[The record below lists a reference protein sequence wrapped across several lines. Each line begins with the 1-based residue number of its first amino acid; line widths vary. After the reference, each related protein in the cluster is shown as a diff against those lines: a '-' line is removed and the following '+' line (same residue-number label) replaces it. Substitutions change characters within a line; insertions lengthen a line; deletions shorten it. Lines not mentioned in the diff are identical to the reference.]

1 MKLKRIM
8 LRSLVGLLAL
18 CLVLPLSFASC
29 SSKGKTLV
37 SLDGYEISTNI
48 YQLMLTQQKGSMAY
62 SIHSTYGDV
71 NSNKFWDM
79 TIDYKTQATN
89 EEYYNDLIL
98 TRAKNYLCAL
108 KLYDELSAEK
118 SDFKMPDAYTENID
132 HAIDDLIE
140 YDGNGSKTALN
151 AILADYGINVKMLRE
166 FLIMDAKANY
176 VVEYL
181 YGVEGEKIGDGVKD
195 EYFEENYVSCKQILI
210 QKYYYIY
217 ETDKE
222 GNTIYYDTET
232 GYIAYDKSKTPATD
246 DEGKS
251 VYDKNG
257 NRIYYNDDG
266 SIAYD
271 TKNGKPKIVTDENGA
286 EQYKMYT
293 NEELAELKKKA
304 EELVV
309 KAQATDLNGFN
320 ILRRENSDDYDD
332 TGTDKTDGTLYL
344 AKNVDY
350 FTVSSELLDK
360 MTTGLAS
367 MEIGEIRLFESDLS
381 FNIVVK
387 TELESGAYADESFKG
402 YFEDE
407 IYGVYDFITNLKYD
421 LYSARL
427 AKYTDKIVVNED
439 VLKSLGFSIANVAPN
454 YYYPDPDVAYYL
466 YTGEE

>member
-8 LRSLVGLLAL
+8 LRGLVGLLVICILLPVAL
-18 CLVLPLSFASC
+18 VSC

-62 SIHSTYGDV
+62 SIHSKYGDI
-71 NSNKFWDM
+71 NSSKFWDT
-79 TIDYKTQATN
+79 TIDLKTQATN
-89 EEYYNDLIL
+89 EDYYNDLIL

-108 KLYDELSAEK
+108 KLYDELKKEK
-118 SDFKMPDAYTENID
+118 SDFGMPDAYTENID
-132 HAIDDLIE
+132 HAIDDLIT

-181 YGVEGEKIGDGVKD
+181 YGVDGDKIGDGVKD

-217 ETDKE
+217 ETDKD
-222 GNTIYYDTET
+222 GNKIYYDTENNT
-232 GYIAYDKSKTPATD
+232 IIYDKTKTPAVDENGKPVYDKS
-246 DEGKS
+246 GKQ
-251 VYDKNG
+251 
-257 NRIYYNDDG
+257 IYYNDDG

-271 TKNGKPKIVTDENGA
+271 TVNGKPRILTDENGN

-293 NEELAELKKKA
+293 ESELAELKKKA

-309 KAQATDLNGFN
+309 KAQAVDENGFN
-320 ILRRENSDDYDD
+320 VLRRENSDDYDAA
-332 TGTDKTDGTLYL
+332 DKTNGAMYL
-344 AKNVDY
+344 ATNVDY
-350 FTVSSELLDK
+350 FTVSSKLLDDMAKGLSK
-360 MTTGLAS
+360 MAVGDVK
-367 MEIGEIRLFESDLS
+367 MFESELS
-381 FNIVVK
+381 FNVVMK
-387 TELESGAYADESFKG
+387 TELKSGAYDDENLKG
-402 YFEDE
+402 YFKDE
-407 IYGVYDFITNLKYD
+407 IYGVYDFITNIKYD

-427 AKYTDKIVVNED
+427 EKYADKIVVNQD
-439 VLKSLGFSIANVAPN
+439 VLTSLKFSISNVAPN
-454 YYYPDPDVAYYL
+454 YYYPDPDVSYYL

>member
-8 LRSLVGLLAL
+8 LRSFVGLLAI
-18 CLVLPLSFASC
+18 CLLLPLSLSSC
-29 SSKGKTLV
+29 SSKGKTLI

-62 SIHSTYGDV
+62 SIHSQYGDV

-79 TIDYKTQATN
+79 TIDLQTQATN
-89 EEYYNDLIL
+89 EDYYNDLIL

-108 KLYDELSAEK
+108 KLYDELEKEK
-118 SDFKMPDAYTENID
+118 SDFGMPKAYIENID

-140 YDGNGSKTALN
+140 YDANGSKSAFN

-166 FLIMDAKANY
+166 YLIMDAKADY
-176 VVEYL
+176 VVDYL
-181 YGVEGEKIGDGVKD
+181 YGVDGNKIGDGVKK
-195 EYFEENYVSCKQILI
+195 EYFELNYVACKQILI
-210 QKYYYIY
+210 QKYYYIF
-217 ETDKE
+217 ETDKD
-222 GNTIYYDTET
+222 GNKIYFSTET
-232 GYIAYDKSKTPATD
+232 GHAIYDKTKAPALD
-246 DEGKS
+246 ADGKP

-266 SIAYD
+266 TIAYD
-271 TKNGKPKIVTDENGA
+271 TVNGKPKIVTDENGN

-293 NEELAELKKKA
+293 DEELAELKKKA

-309 KAQATDLNGFN
+309 KAQATDVNGFN
-320 ILRRENSDDYDD
+320 ILRRENSDDYDA
-332 TGTDKTDGTLYL
+332 TDKTDGVMYL

-350 FTVSSELLDK
+350 FTVSSKLLDD
-360 MTTGLAS
+360 MADSLS
-367 MEIGEIRLFESDLS
+367 DMQIGDVKLFESELS
-381 FNIVVK
+381 YNVIMK
-387 TELESGAYADESFKG
+387 TELKSEAYDDENFKG
-402 YFEDE
+402 YFKDE
-407 IYGVYDFITNLKYD
+407 IYGVYDFISNIKFD

-427 AKYTDKIVVNED
+427 EKYSDKIVVDKD
-439 VLKSLGFSIANVAPN
+439 VLDSLAFSISNVAPN